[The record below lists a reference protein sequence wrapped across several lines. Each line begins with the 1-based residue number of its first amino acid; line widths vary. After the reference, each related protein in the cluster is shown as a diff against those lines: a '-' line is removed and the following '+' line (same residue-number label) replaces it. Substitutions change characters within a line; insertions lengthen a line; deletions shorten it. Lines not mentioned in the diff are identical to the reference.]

1 MKLKICGLK
10 GVDKSEISGNNDKF
24 ERTTNQHNFIEVQDE
39 YASKATPGIGN
50 ITFDDGYNKKIHNQ
64 EISFADWLH
73 NYYGGNIHLLSEANS
88 NKVKSPDYIWNSKY
102 WDLKT
107 TTTEK
112 AANSALRKGLKQIED
127 NPGGIMLDYGKCDIS
142 IENLIDVIEKRMK
155 WYTGETID
163 IMIIRNGDVAKIL
176 RYKKRDAPRQNSRGS
191 PHIFIIHCFLFF
203 VNTKNK
209 FLFRKDRY
217 YEFWKSY

>member
-1 MKLKICGLK
+1 MWSKKSWETPETDKSEYKPEVLDYEQAKTVEAENMRFK

-112 AANSALRKGLKQIED
+112 AANSALRKGLRQIED

-176 RYKKRDAPRQNSRGS
+176 RYKKRDAP
-191 PHIFIIHCFLFF
+191 PP
-203 VNTKNK
+203 K
-209 FLFRKDRY
+209 
-217 YEFWKSY
+217 